1 MPLVLPL
8 AVFEGEAL
16 LRHLRH
22 CRRRHRVQEDTK
34 IQYSILL
41 VCARSENFTIYSS
54 CRNKLEP
61 VCCTVM
67 MLLVE
72 QRISTRRGLI
82 LRHKCLPDQIYLK
95 NEMVHMN
102 LINDS
107 CIYYIMN
114 VCNDSWVALI
124 ILDRLLISLQLVW
137 NERAKITPD
146 VQINL
151 KKIRGAFDD

>member
-22 CRRRHRVQEDTK
+22 RRRRHRVQEDTK
-34 IQYSILL
+34 IQYSILS
-41 VCARSENFTIYSS
+41 VCARSENLTIYSS

-72 QRISTRRGLI
+72 QRISTRRSLI
-82 LRHKCLPDQIYLK
+82 LKTKIPTCSNLIV
-95 NEMVHMN
+95 NEIMHMN
-102 LINDS
+102 LMIHVFTS
-107 CIYYIMN
+107 LYIYETTHESLSLSLTDFSSHYNLFEMN
-114 VCNDSWVALI
+114 AG
-124 ILDRLLISLQLVW
+124 
-137 NERAKITPD
+137 K
-146 VQINL
+146 
-151 KKIRGAFDD
+151 

>member
-1 MPLVLPL
+1 MAYSLKKTKNKFSQECAMPLVLPL

-22 CRRRHRVQEDTK
+22 RRRRHRVQEDTK
-34 IQYSILL
+34 IQYSILS
-41 VCARSENFTIYSS
+41 VCARSENLTIYSS

-82 LRHKCLPDQIYLK
+82 LRQKCLPNQIQLK
-95 NEMVHMN
+95 MK
-102 LINDS
+102 L
-107 CIYYIMN
+107 CI
-114 VCNDSWVALI
+114 
-124 ILDRLLISLQLVW
+124 
-137 NERAKITPD
+137 
-146 VQINL
+146 
-151 KKIRGAFDD
+151 